1 METDRTTAPGE
12 AAQRQEDP
20 GPGRG
25 DPVTTS
31 RGAEAGRGDPRRR
44 LGALGE
50 RLAREHLEARGFE
63 IIDANFRTRVGEL
76 DVVARNERF
85 LVFCE
90 VKTRIRRGQRGALGP
105 FAAIGPR
112 KQRRVRMMAR
122 EWFAARAPTGPR
134 PPEIRFD
141 AIGVE
146 LAPSGRLVE
155 LEHLEGAF

>member
-1 METDRTTAPGE
+1 MGTDRTSTSGDAP
-12 AAQRQEDP
+12 QRPADARS
-20 GPGRG
+20 GGG
-25 DPVTTS
+25 DASTTL

-44 LGALGE
+44 LGGLGE

-63 IIDANFRTRVGEL
+63 ILDANFRTRLGEL
-76 DVVARNERF
+76 DVVARNDRF

-90 VKTRIRRGQRGALGP
+90 VKTRIRKGERGVLGP
-105 FAAIGPR
+105 FAAIGSR
-112 KQRRVRMMAR
+112 KRRRVRMMAR
-122 EWFAARAPTGPR
+122 EWLGARRITGPR

-155 LEHLEGAF
+155 LEHLEDAF